1 MATDRPVWAPGDVAI
16 DQPSVARI
24 WDWFLGGSHNFAV
37 DREVARRTL
46 KLMPEGPAMARLS
59 RAFLRR
65 AVEYCA
71 RAGITQFID
80 LGSGIP
86 TVGNVH
92 EVAQR
97 VTPKA
102 RVVYVDTDPV
112 AVAHTRQ
119 ILSGDKTTAVVQA
132 DLRDPAQVLGAKALR
147 SLLDLEQPVALL
159 MVMVLHFVPDS
170 DDPRGI
176 LATYREALAPGSAL
190 VIAHG
195 SRETEGMPTSHL
207 HTARQ
212 MYEREVGS
220 VILRTRAEVA
230 ALFDGFDLV
239 EPGVTWVPQWRPE
252 VVTAAPGESG
262 ASGAPGEPGGL
273 VTSSPRAGYAGVGLK
288 PTTRATTE

>member
-24 WDWFLGGSHNFAV
+24 WDWFLGGSHNFAI
-37 DREVARRTL
+37 DREVARKTL
-46 KLMPEGPAMARLS
+46 ELMPEGPQMARLS

-65 AVEYCA
+65 AVEHCV

-92 EVAQR
+92 EVARQA
-97 VTPKA
+97 TSGA
-102 RVVYVDTDPV
+102 RVAYVDIDPV

-119 ILSGDKTTAVVQA
+119 ILAGDKQTTAVQA
-132 DLRDPAQVLGAKALR
+132 DLRDPARVLASPELR
-147 SLLDLEQPVALL
+147 GLLDFDQPIALL
-159 MVMVLHFVPDS
+159 MVMVLHFVSDS

-176 LATYREALAPGSAL
+176 LAAYRDALAPGSAL

-207 HTARQ
+207 QTARK

-220 VILRTRAEVA
+220 VSLRTRDEVQ
-230 ALFDGFDLV
+230 ALFEGFELV
-239 EPGVTWVPQWRPE
+239 EPGVVWVPEWHP
-252 VVTAAPGESG
+252 
-262 ASGAPGEPGGL
+262 EPGQASADAA
-273 VTSSPRAGYAGVGLK
+273 VADATSPRAGYAGMGIK
-288 PTTRATTE
+288 RP

>member
-1 MATDRPVWAPGDVAI
+1 MATDRPAWAPGDVAI

-37 DREVARRTL
+37 DREVARKTL
-46 KLMPEGPAMARLS
+46 ELMPEGPQMARLS

-65 AVEYCA
+65 AVEHCV

-92 EVAQR
+92 EVAKR
-97 VTPKA
+97 ATPDA
-102 RVVYVDTDPV
+102 RVAYVDIDPV

-119 ILSGDKTTAVVQA
+119 ILAGDKQTTAIQA
-132 DLRDPAQVLGAKALR
+132 DLRDTARVLASPELR
-147 SLLDLEQPVALL
+147 GLLDFDKPIALL
-159 MVMVLHFVPDS
+159 MVMVLHFVPDA

-176 LATYREALAPGSAL
+176 LAAYRGALAPGSAL

-195 SRETEGMPTSHL
+195 SRDTEGMPTSHL
-207 HTARQ
+207 QTARK

-220 VILRTRAEVA
+220 VSLRTRAEVQ
-230 ALFDGFDLV
+230 ALFEGFELV
-239 EPGVTWVPQWRPE
+239 EPGVVWVPEWHPE
-252 VVTAAPGESG
+252 PDEPSAGAAAAAVTAA
-262 ASGAPGEPGGL
+262 ADAA
-273 VTSSPRAGYAGVGLK
+273 SPRAGYAGMGIKRL
-288 PTTRATTE
+288 

>member
-24 WDWFLGGSHNFAV
+24 WDWFLGGSHNFAI
-37 DREVARRTL
+37 DREVARKTL
-46 KLMPEGPAMARLS
+46 ELMPEGPQMARLS

-65 AVEYCA
+65 AVEHCV

-97 VTPKA
+97 ATPDA
-102 RVVYVDTDPV
+102 RVAYVDIDPV

-119 ILSGDKTTAVVQA
+119 ILAGDKQTTAVQA
-132 DLRDPAQVLGAKALR
+132 DLRDAARVLASPELR
-147 SLLDLEQPVALL
+147 GLLDFDKPIALL
-159 MVMVLHFVPDS
+159 MVMVLHFVRDA

-176 LATYREALAPGSAL
+176 LAAYRDALAPGSAL

-195 SRETEGMPTSHL
+195 SRDTEGMPTSHL
-207 HTARQ
+207 QTARK

-220 VILRTRAEVA
+220 VSLRTREEVQ
-230 ALFDGFDLV
+230 ALFEGFELV
-239 EPGVTWVPQWRPE
+239 EPGVVWVPEWHPE
-252 VVTAAPGESG
+252 PDEASAGAGAAD
-262 ASGAPGEPGGL
+262 AA
-273 VTSSPRAGYAGVGLK
+273 SPRAGYAGMGIK
-288 PTTRATTE
+288 RS

>member
-1 MATDRPVWAPGDVAI
+1 MTAERPVWAPGDVAI

-71 RAGITQFID
+71 HSGITQFID

-97 VTPKA
+97 VDPKA
-102 RVVYVDTDPV
+102 RVVYVDIDPV
-112 AVAHTRQ
+112 AVAHTRH
-119 ILSGDKTTAVVQA
+119 LLAGDKRTAVTQL
-132 DLRDPAQVLGAKALR
+132 DLRDPERVLAAPDLR
-147 SLLDLEQPVALL
+147 ALLDLDRPVALL
-159 MVMVLHFVPDS
+159 MVMVLHFVPDAE
-170 DDPRGI
+170 DPHGM
-176 LATYREALAPGSAL
+176 LAAYREALPPGSAL

-195 SRETEGMPTSHL
+195 SRETEGMPTSNL

-220 VILRTRAEVA
+220 VTLRTRSEVQ

-239 EPGVTWVPQWRPE
+239 EPGVVWIPQWRPDQRSE
-252 VVTAAPGESG
+252 PTNTWESVGGDPSVPSTSAPW
-262 ASGAPGEPGGL
+262 
-273 VTSSPRAGYAGVGLK
+273 AGYAGLGLK
-288 PTTRATTE
+288 PPPPA

>member
-24 WDWFLGGSHNFAV
+24 WDWFLGGSHNFAI
-37 DREVARRTL
+37 DREVARKTL
-46 KLMPEGPAMARLS
+46 ELMPEGPQMARLS
-59 RAFLRR
+59 RTFLRR
-65 AVEYCA
+65 AVEHCI

-97 VTPKA
+97 ATPDA
-102 RVVYVDTDPV
+102 RVAYVDIDPV

-119 ILSGDKTTAVVQA
+119 ILAGDERTTAIQA
-132 DLRDPAQVLGAKALR
+132 DLRDTARVLASPELR
-147 SLLDLEQPVALL
+147 GLLDFNKPIALL

-176 LATYREALAPGSAL
+176 LATYRDALAPGSAL
-190 VIAHG
+190 VMAHG
-195 SRETEGMPTSHL
+195 SRDTEGMPTSHL
-207 HTARQ
+207 HTARK

-220 VILRTRAEVA
+220 VSLRTHDEVQ
-230 ALFDGFDLV
+230 ALFDGFELV
-239 EPGVTWVPQWRPE
+239 EPGVVWIPEWRPE
-252 VVTAAPGESG
+252 PSEASAGAAV
-262 ASGAPGEPGGL
+262 ADAA
-273 VTSSPRAGYAGVGLK
+273 SPRAGYAGMGIK
-288 PTTRATTE
+288 RS